1 MAEGT
6 EEPKSQPLE
15 QPVSTAAKHP
25 SPLEIGMYVLVAV
38 FIFAILVFTANCA
51 VFMVRYQRK
60 RAPKGTSR
68 VKTGSISG
76 APDWVWIG
84 RATLER
90 HGASDAGCNNAL
102 MAEEDFNGNQMVVP
116 NSLPSSASSQSSRRS
131 RSDRRSGKIDPRLDC
146 STSGVTGSVSA
157 SNRDS
162 MVSTYQGS
170 ECSVRITANPLLA
183 EEDSGMGY
191 NEAEWDYEA
200 MGMTYEDL
208 MNYFD
213 NLKESSA

>member
-1 MAEGT
+1 MQNSCAG
-6 EEPKSQPLE
+6 
-15 QPVSTAAKHP
+15 H
-25 SPLEIGMYVLVAV
+25 GGVL
-38 FIFAILVFTANCA
+38 
-51 VFMVRYQRK
+51 
-60 RAPKGTSR
+60 
-68 VKTGSISG
+68 
-76 APDWVWIG
+76 
-84 RATLER
+84 
-90 HGASDAGCNNAL
+90 
-102 MAEEDFNGNQMVVP
+102 P
-116 NSLPSSASSQSSRRS
+116 NSLPSSASSHSRSHGVGSRRS
-131 RSDRRSGKIDPRLDC
+131 GGKPDPRLDC
-146 STSGVTGSVSA
+146 STSGVTGSQSTA